1 MDSRKAYCK
10 TIPDN
15 APNLIADCMS
25 GTVWDFCYACCDNEF
40 GKIHEL
46 ERKECEKDVC
56 DQYIGENTDNGHI
69 KPREKTEFT
78 LA

>member
-1 MDSRKAYCK
+1 MANKLLSENKSGDKDKCNPAQSEAERKSYCK
-10 TIPDN
+10 AIPDN

-46 ERKECEKDVC
+46 ERKDCEKSVC
-56 DQYIGENTDNGHI
+56 D
-69 KPREKTEFT
+69 
-78 LA
+78 